1 MNVSPNDMRS
11 GSMRRILVL
20 LCLMM
25 SLTILSFSQIA
36 YSQNV
41 AEVAENVAE
50 TAAAEEPSDASSS
63 ENEGA
68 QSEDGAKEEE
78 FSLGL
83 NIAETIN
90 VEEAVHSWDKKLNE
104 TLQKFGINK
113 TWFGRLI
120 GSLAILIITFICWVI
135 VNQGT
140 KFFKRKASVF
150 VQKYSITQRHLDFN
164 FRLVRIFLKI
174 VLSVIA
180 IASISSIWNIP
191 LFSLLSEENVYWLLQ
206 SIVSIFAILILAS
219 VLIAVAGNLVEKA
232 FDKFGEKNNARVQT
246 LVPITKNLIFVVVFV
261 LFGLTLLS
269 ELGINVMPLLAG
281 AGVVGFAIG
290 FGAQTFFKDL
300 ITGFIIVIE
309 DLVQVGDVIR
319 VGDRSGLVEKI
330 TIRKIQLRNLEGI
343 VSTIPFSEIGIVDNF
358 TKLFSYYLMNVGVA
372 YRENTDDVIAL
383 LKQIDEEMRE
393 DEDYKDNILEP
404 IEILGVDAF
413 ADSAVIIKARIK
425 TRPIKQWEI
434 GREFNRRMKFLFDEK
449 GVEIPFPHQTIYF
462 GQDKD
467 GSAPPMNLK
476 MDESIELLEKQKNKQ
491 DDSDARDSVS
501 REKEINP
508 AKKNDAGTKEKTG
521 YDKES
526 DIQKEKEAEELAKKE
541 KEKQQEKQREKHQEA
556 KLDEDE
562 AAKGSKDSDEL
573 DVDDEEY
580 KKRKQPQIQ
589 EHQDDD

>member
-1 MNVSPNDMRS
+1 MNDKPIFGRQHYL
-11 GSMRRILVL
+11 RRLLICICIMLSATSLV
-20 LCLMM
+20 
-25 SLTILSFSQIA
+25 FSHSVL
-36 YSQNV
+36 SQNL
-41 AEVAENVAE
+41 AEVAESVSDNAE
-50 TAAAEEPSDASSS
+50 TQEGDSSAIAETS
-63 ENEGA
+63 ESQDDSTA
-68 QSEDGAKEEE
+68 EDKETAEE

-90 VEEAVHSWDKKLNE
+90 VEEAVHSWDKKLNQA
-104 TLQKFGINK
+104 LQKFGIDK
-113 TWFGRLI
+113 SWFGRLI
-120 GSLAILIITFICWVI
+120 GTLAILLITFICWII

-150 VQKYSITQRHLDFN
+150 VQRYHITQRHLDFN

-174 VLSVIA
+174 ALAVIA
-180 IASISSIWNIP
+180 IASVSSILQIP
-191 LFSLLSEENVYWLLQ
+191 VFSLLSEENVYWLLQ
-206 SIVSIFAILILAS
+206 SIVSIFAILMLAS
-219 VLIAVAGNLVEKA
+219 ILIALAGNLVEKA
-232 FDKFGEKNNARVQT
+232 FDKFGESNNARIQT

-343 VSTIPFSEIGIVDNF
+343 VSTVPFSEIGIVDNF

-372 YRENTDDVIAL
+372 YRENTDEVINL
-383 LKQIDEEMRE
+383 LKQVDEEMRE
-393 DEDYKDNILEP
+393 DENYKDNILEP

-425 TRPIKQWEI
+425 TRPIKQWEV
-434 GREFNRRMKFLFDEK
+434 GREFNRRMKFLFDEQ

-462 GQDKD
+462 GEDKD
-467 GSAPPMNLK
+467 GSAPPMNLR
-476 MDESIELLEKQKNKQ
+476 MDESIELLEKKKTDERPQGEQTAKPK
-491 DDSDARDSVS
+491 
-501 REKEINP
+501 EKEVIP
-508 AKKNDAGTKEKTG
+508 GKTAESEPKEKTG

-526 DIQKEKEAEELAKKE
+526 KIQKDKEAEENARKLTELEKKRE
-541 KEKQQEKQREKHQEA
+541 NDDQKELSQ
-556 KLDEDE
+556 EDE
-562 AAKGSKDSDEL
+562 VNA
-573 DVDDEEY
+573 
-580 KKRKQPQIQ
+580 KRKQPQIQ
-589 EHQDDD
+589 EHQEDDD